1 MCSRFD
7 KEYHAHDL
15 LSDILSRG
23 NSSRL
28 YHALVKDNPL
38 FSEINAYV
46 MGDFDKG
53 LFVVS
58 GKLSNGVEMET
69 AEKAILKELEK
80 VKTEL
85 VSENELQKCKN
96 KVESSIT
103 FSETDILNKATN
115 LAISELLGDAELINE
130 EIGKYLAVNTSD
142 IKNVANNLLNETN
155 CSTLYYLKK
164 K

>member
-1 MCSRFD
+1 
-7 KEYHAHDL
+7 
-15 LSDILSRG
+15 
-23 NSSRL
+23 
-28 YHALVKDNPL
+28 
-38 FSEINAYV
+38 
-46 MGDFDKG
+46 
-53 LFVVS
+53 
-58 GKLSNGVEMET
+58 MET

-85 VSENELQKCKN
+85 VTENELQKCKN